1 VISPDGA
8 VAKVIPHVKPDTHA
22 DDVLGALAAASAREI
37 PRPRASPCPSP
48 EEGCSCDMQLFLRD
62 PKYTDRL
69 AAFLTSVGR
78 HAVVTAPDRV
88 DIDEHDDDL
97 QRLEVEMYL
106 RVWAVI
112 HPDADVEL
120 AAG

>member
-1 VISPDGA
+1 
-8 VAKVIPHVKPDTHA
+8 
-22 DDVLGALAAASAREI
+22 
-37 PRPRASPCPSP
+37 
-48 EEGCSCDMQLFLRD
+48 MQLSLRD
-62 PKYTDRL
+62 PSYTDRL

-88 DIDEHDDDL
+88 DIDENDDDL